1 MIKRQSLS
9 NRIVHWSIALSVF
22 GLIFSGIGQLP
33 AYKRY
38 KLSDISGMA
47 WTADYQITLWIH
59 YAFAIVLLAAAAY
72 HVCVH
77 GLRREFDIL
86 PKRGDFKA
94 SLQVIWAMIRNKEEP
109 PSGKYLP
116 EQRLAYGF
124 IAFSLLL
131 LMVTGLIKAAKN
143 VAGWNIPDA
152 LHFWTAQLHNLG
164 MILIMLG
171 IVGHLAAFLFKPN
184 RKLLS
189 AMFSGKVEAQ
199 YAIHRHGLWQEG
211 VKEAKKARTM
221 RDRASRDKKG
231 RQ

>member
-1 MIKRQSLS
+1 VIKRQSLS
-9 NRIVHWSIALSVF
+9 NRIVHWTIAVSVF

-38 KLSDISGMA
+38 KLADLSAMA

-59 YAFAIVLLAAAAY
+59 YVFAIALLAAVAY
-72 HVCVH
+72 HITAH

-86 PKRGDFKA
+86 PKKGDFKA
-94 SLQVIWAMIRNKEEP
+94 SLQVIWAMIRSKEEP

-124 IAFSLLL
+124 IAFALLL
-131 LMVTGLIKAAKN
+131 LIVTGLIKMAKN

-152 LHFWTAQLHNLG
+152 LHLWTAQLHNLG
-164 MILIMLG
+164 MILVILG

-189 AMFSGKVEAQ
+189 AMFSGKVEAD
-199 YAIHRHGLWQEG
+199 YAIHRHALWQEG
-211 VKEAKKARTM
+211 VKEAAKLKDARE
-221 RDRASRDKKG
+221 
-231 RQ
+231 

>member
-9 NRIVHWSIALSVF
+9 NRIVHWTIALSVF

-38 KLSDISGMA
+38 KLSDLIAMA
-47 WTADYQITLWIH
+47 WTADYQITLIVH
-59 YAFAIVLLAAAAY
+59 YIFAIILLGAAAY
-72 HVCVH
+72 HIAFH
-77 GLRREFDIL
+77 TMRREFAIV
-86 PKRGDFKA
+86 PKNGDFKA
-94 SLQVIWAMIRNKEEP
+94 SLKVIWAMIRAKEEP
-109 PSGKYLP
+109 PSEKYLP

-131 LMVTGLIKAAKN
+131 LIVTGLIKMAKN
-143 VAGWNIPDA
+143 VAGWNIPDW

-171 IVGHLAAFLFKPN
+171 VAGHLAAFLFKPN

-189 AMFSGKVEAQ
+189 AMFSGKVAAD
-199 YAIHRHGLWQEG
+199 YALHRHSLWKEG
-211 VKEAKKARTM
+211 VKEAQKPQKPSTND
-221 RDRASRDKKG
+221 DRAST
-231 RQ
+231 